1 MHKTSHGWLPF
12 VLILG
17 VILASA
23 CTQTYSQAPLATP
36 TLISTGLFV
45 SPFPSGQ
52 DPLQVVAGLGTQTAA
67 AKTAQAGGGTT
78 TPGTAA
84 VVSGTPATQA
94 PASPTPT
101 LGTAAATSAT
111 TSSATTSSASTVVPA
126 TQRPTQQITT
136 PLATSVVNAPSSY
149 TLQQGEFPYCL
160 ARRFNV
166 NPDQLLSA
174 NGITDSTVLYPG
186 KALTIPQSAGAFPG
200 DRAWHNHPTTYTVP
214 SADTTLY
221 GVACWFGDVY
231 PQDIASA
238 NGLTL
243 SSALT
248 TGQQLTIP

>member
-1 MHKTSHGWLPF
+1 MHKTSHVW
-12 VLILG
+12 VLVVLMLG
-17 VILASA
+17 VMLVSA

-52 DPLQVVAGLGTQTAA
+52 DPLQVVANLGTQTAA
-67 AKTAQAGGGTT
+67 AKAALAGGGST
-78 TPGTAA
+78 TPSTAA
-84 VVSGTPATQA
+84 AVSGTPGAQAATSA
-94 PASPTPT
+94 TPT
-101 LGTAAATSAT
+101 TGTAAAT
-111 TSSATTSSASTVVPA
+111 TSPAATVVPA
-126 TQRPTQQITT
+126 TQKPTQQPTT
-136 PLATSVVNAPSSY
+136 PLATSVVSAPSSY

-186 KALTIPQSAGAFPG
+186 KALTIPQSAGSFPG
-200 DRAWHNHPTTYTVP
+200 DRSWHDHPTTYTVP
-214 SADTTLY
+214 LADTTIY
-221 GVACWFGDVY
+221 GVACWFGDVF

>member
-1 MHKTSHGWLPF
+1 MHKTSHGWLLP

-17 VILASA
+17 VMLASA

-67 AKTAQAGGGTT
+67 AKTALAGGGTT

-84 VVSGTPATQA
+84 AVSGTPATQA
-94 PASPTPT
+94 AASATPT
-101 LGTAAATSAT
+101 TGTA
-111 TSSATTSSASTVVPA
+111 ATTSSASTVVPA

-136 PLATSVVNAPSSY
+136 PLATSAVSAPSSY

-160 ARRFNV
+160 ARRFNI

-186 KALTIPQSAGAFPG
+186 KALTIPQSAGPFPG
-200 DRAWHNHPTTYTVP
+200 DRAWHDHPTTYTVP
-214 SADTTLY
+214 SADTTTLRR
-221 GVACWFGDVY
+221 GVLVRGCL
-231 PQDIASA
+231 SA
-238 NGLTL
+238 GHRECQT
-243 SSALT
+243 A
-248 TGQQLTIP
+248 

>member
-1 MHKTSHGWLPF
+1 MHKTSHGW
-12 VLILG
+12 VLVVVMLG
-17 VILASA
+17 MMLASA

-52 DPLQVVAGLGTQTAA
+52 DPLQVVANLGTQTAA
-67 AKTAQAGGGTT
+67 AKTALASGGST
-78 TPGTAA
+78 TPSTAA
-84 VVSGTPATQA
+84 AVSGTPATQA
-94 PASPTPT
+94 AASATPT
-101 LGTAAATSAT
+101 TGTAAA
-111 TSSATTSSASTVVPA
+111 TVVPA
-126 TQRPTQQITT
+126 TQKPTQQPTT
-136 PLATSVVNAPSSY
+136 PLATSVVSAPSSY

-174 NGITDSTVLYPG
+174 NGITNSTVLYPG
-186 KALTIPQSAGAFPG
+186 KALTIPQSAGSFPG
-200 DRAWHNHPTTYTVP
+200 DRAWHDHPTTYTVP
-214 SADTTLY
+214 SADTTIY
-221 GVACWFGDVY
+221 GVACWFGDVF

>member
-1 MHKTSHGWLPF
+1 MHKTSNGW
-12 VLILG
+12 ILVVVMLG
-17 VILASA
+17 MPLASA

-52 DPLQVVAGLGTQTAA
+52 DPLQVVADLGTQTAA

-78 TPGTAA
+78 TPSTAVA
-84 VVSGTPATQA
+84 FSGTPGTQA
-94 PASPTPT
+94 AASATPTP
-101 LGTAAATSAT
+101 GTAGATAAT
-111 TSSATTSSASTVVPA
+111 TSAASTVVPA
-126 TQRPTQQITT
+126 TQKPTQQATT
-136 PLATSVVNAPSSY
+136 PLATSAVSAPSSY

-160 ARRFNV
+160 ARRFNI
-166 NPDQLLSA
+166 NPDQLMSA

-186 KALTIPQSAGAFPG
+186 KALTIPQSAGPFPG
-200 DRAWHNHPTTYTVP
+200 DRAWHDHPTTYTVP
-214 SADTTLY
+214 SSDTTVY
-221 GVACWFGDVY
+221 GVACWFGDVL

-243 SSALT
+243 SSTLT

>member
-1 MHKTSHGWLPF
+1 MSKTPHR
-12 VLILG
+12 LILG
-17 VILASA
+17 VLIFSVTLVSA

-45 SPFPSGQ
+45 SPFPAGQ
-52 DPLQVVAGLGTQTAA
+52 DPLQVVADLGTQTAA

-78 TPGTAA
+78 TPSTALA
-84 VVSGTPATQA
+84 VSGTPGTQA
-94 PASPTPT
+94 ATPT
-101 LGTAAATSAT
+101 AGTAPATAANTSG
-111 TSSATTSSASTVVPA
+111 ASTVVPA
-126 TQRPTQQITT
+126 TKSATQQATT
-136 PLATSVVNAPSSY
+136 PVATSNVVAPGSY

-166 NPDQLLSA
+166 NPDQLMSA

-186 KALTIPQSAGAFPG
+186 KVLTIPQSAGPFPG
-200 DRAWHNHPTTYTVP
+200 DRAWHDHPTTYTVP
-214 SADTTLY
+214 SSDTTIY
-221 GVACWFGDVY
+221 GVACWFGDLL